1 MSSTGAGPLLK
12 EWRGRRR
19 RSQLELAV
27 EAGVSTKHLSFVET
41 GRARPSRELLM
52 TLARHLDVPLR
63 DRNSLLL
70 AAGYA
75 PRYHETQMDDPIS
88 QHVRSSLERLLAT
101 HDPYPGLVLDRQ
113 WNIVMANEG
122 ANRLVAG
129 VPSYVEEPRPNVFRL
144 SLHPDGAAAIT
155 INFPEWGGYMLDQLH
170 RLVVATHDPT
180 LIELEREVLAYPNV
194 RALDRTA
201 MSAGEEPQLLV
212 PCRLNVGGVELSL
225 FTMLTTF
232 GTPSDI
238 TLDELAVELFFPA
251 DSATEEAL
259 RRPLGQE
266 G

>member
-1 MSSTGAGPLLK
+1 MSSNGAGPLIK

-19 RSQLELAV
+19 RSQLDLAV

-41 GRARPSRELLM
+41 GRAKPSRELLL
-52 TLARHLDVPLR
+52 TLARHLEVPLR

-75 PRYHETQMDDPIS
+75 PRYHETQIDDPLS

-129 VPSYVEEPRPNVFRL
+129 IPDHVQQPRPNVFRI
-144 SLHPDGAAAIT
+144 SLHPDGAAANT
-155 INFPEWGGYMLDQLH
+155 VNFAEWGGYMLDQLR
-170 RLVVATHDPT
+170 RLVAATHDPT
-180 LIELEREVLAYPNV
+180 LIELEREVLSYPNV
-194 RALDRTA
+194 QALIRDSGDA
-201 MSAGEEPQLLV
+201 LQPGEPQLLV
-212 PCRLNVGGVELSL
+212 PCRLKVGGTELSL

-251 DSATEEAL
+251 DAATEAAL
-259 RRPLGQE
+259 RAPL
-266 G
+266 